1 MSGEGIVAACSHNMA
16 NDACLSRAAQI
27 ARETIVNE
35 RAGVL
40 GLAQSKARM
49 LAKQS
54 GDSEAQA
61 VRRALLN
68 FANEV
73 AIGLHR
79 EGVED
84 PAVRIAMKA
93 VVGQMDSLGCGETD
107 ALCGGV
113 EHNGVPA

>member
-1 MSGEGIVAACSHNMA
+1 MSGEGIVAACSPNMA
-16 NDACLSRAAQI
+16 DDACLSREAQI

-49 LAKQS
+49 LARQS
-54 GDSEAQA
+54 GDSEAQS

-79 EGVED
+79 DGIED
-84 PAVRIAMKA
+84 SAVRSAMKA
-93 VVGQMDSLGCGETD
+93 VVGKMEISHD
-107 ALCGGV
+107 
-113 EHNGVPA
+113 